1 MGNEMKRRL
10 AIIFGFV
17 FIDLLGYSLILPL
30 LPYIAERF
38 SATPTQVGL
47 LLTANALAQM
57 IAAPIIGR
65 LSDRWGR
72 RPMLIISVA
81 GTVAAF
87 LLFSFSRSLWMLFVS
102 RILDGFLGGNT
113 SLARAYITD
122 ITDNENR
129 SKGLGLIGAA
139 FGLGFIIG
147 PFSGGQLSRLGYMVP
162 GLVAAALSLINLLAV
177 IIWIPESLTED
188 QKRAAKSSSYTRFNL
203 KNLLDTLKIP
213 CVGELLLVNTWFSI
227 AFMLFQVNFVLV
239 AKESLGLTVQTTS
252 LLLSLVGVMS
262 VITQGLIVGWIS
274 KRVLETRL
282 IFFSTLV
289 LMFGLLGWGF
299 ASSVWQ
305 YILLIIPIAVAAGL
319 FNVSL
324 TSLLTKST
332 YKESVGGTLG
342 LAQSQQTF
350 AQVITPLIGGPLIQ
364 YFGGYAVGLTA
375 AFFLAISALLERK
388 NLINM
393 PRQVGPCSRVETA
406 ETSS

>member
-305 YILLIIPIAVAAGL
+305 YILLIIHIAVAAGL

-364 YFGGYAVGLTA
+364 FFGGYAVGLTA

-393 PRQVGPCSRVETA
+393 PLQVGPCSRVETT
-406 ETSS
+406 ETNH

>member
-65 LSDRWGR
+65 ISDRWGR

-162 GLVAAALSLINLLAV
+162 GLVAAALSFINLLAV

-188 QKRAAKSSSYTRFNL
+188 KKRAAKSSSYTRFNI

-239 AKESLGLTVQTTS
+239 AKESLGLTAQTTS

-299 ASSVWQ
+299 ASSVWH

-375 AFFLAISALLERK
+375 AILLGISALLESK
-388 NLINM
+388 NLLNM
-393 PRQVGPCSRVETA
+393 PQKFGPCSRVETSK
-406 ETSS
+406 TVR

>member
-1 MGNEMKRRL
+1 M
-10 AIIFGFV
+10 
-17 FIDLLGYSLILPL
+17 
-30 LPYIAERF
+30 
-38 SATPTQVGL
+38 
-47 LLTANALAQM
+47 
-57 IAAPIIGR
+57 
-65 LSDRWGR
+65 
-72 RPMLIISVA
+72 
-81 GTVAAF
+81 
-87 LLFSFSRSLWMLFVS
+87 
-102 RILDGFLGGNT
+102 
-113 SLARAYITD
+113 
-122 ITDNENR
+122 
-129 SKGLGLIGAA
+129 
-139 FGLGFIIG
+139 
-147 PFSGGQLSRLGYMVP
+147 
-162 GLVAAALSLINLLAV
+162 
-177 IIWIPESLTED
+177 
-188 QKRAAKSSSYTRFNL
+188 
-203 KNLLDTLKIP
+203 
-213 CVGELLLVNTWFSI
+213 
-227 AFMLFQVNFVLV
+227 LV

-274 KRVLETRL
+274 KRVRETRL

-406 ETSS
+406 ETNR

>member
-1 MGNEMKRRL
+1 MTNEIKRRL
-10 AIIFGFV
+10 AIIFVFV

-30 LPYIAERF
+30 LPYIAARF

-57 IAAPIIGR
+57 IAAPTIGR

-87 LLFSFSRSLWMLFVS
+87 LLFAFSKSLGMLFFS
-102 RILDGFLGGNT
+102 RILDGLLGGNT
-113 SLARAYITD
+113 ALARAYITD
-122 ITDNENR
+122 ITDSENR

-162 GLVAAALSLINLLAV
+162 GLVAAALSFINLMAV
-177 IIWIPESLTED
+177 ILWIPESLTED
-188 QKRAAKSSSYTRFNL
+188 QKLSAKSSSFTRFNL
-203 KNLLDTLKIP
+203 KNMVDTLKIP
-213 CVGELLLVNTWFSI
+213 CVGELLHINTWFSI
-227 AFMLFQVNFVLV
+227 AFMLFQVNFVLI
-239 AKESLGLTVQTTS
+239 AKESLGLSAQTTS
-252 LLLSLVGVMS
+252 MLLSLVGVMS
-262 VITQGLIVGWIS
+262 VITQGFLVGWIS
-274 KRVLETRL
+274 KRVRETRL
-282 IFFSTLV
+282 IVWSTLV
-289 LMFGLLGWGF
+289 LMVGLLGWGF

-305 YILLIIPIAVAAGL
+305 YILLIIPIAVSAGL
-319 FNVSL
+319 FNVSF

-350 AQVITPLIGGPLIQ
+350 AQVISPLIGGLLIQ
-364 YFGGYAVGLTA
+364 NLGGYAVGLVA
-375 AFFLAISALLERK
+375 AFFLAISVLLERK

-393 PRQVGPCSRVETA
+393 PQQAGPCSRA
-406 ETSS
+406 ELAKTIP

>member
-1 MGNEMKRRL
+1 MNRKL

-57 IAAPIIGR
+57 IAAPTIGR

-81 GTVAAF
+81 GTVISF
-87 LLFSFSRSLWMLFVS
+87 LLFAFANSLAVLFIS
-102 RILDGFLGGNT
+102 RILDGLLGGNT

-122 ITDNENR
+122 ITDEENR

-147 PFSGGQLSRLGYMVP
+147 PFTGGQLSLLGYMVP
-162 GLVAAALSLINLLAV
+162 GLVAAGLSLINLIAV
-177 IIWIPESLTED
+177 ILWIPESLTEEE
-188 QKRAAKSSSYTRFNL
+188 KEAARKSEYTRFNL
-203 KNLLDTLKIP
+203 RNILDTLKIP
-213 CVGELLLVNTWFSI
+213 CAGQLLMVNTWFSL
-227 AFMLFQVNFVLV
+227 AFMLFEVNFVLV
-239 AKESLGLTVQTTS
+239 AKESLALSAQTTS

-262 VITQGLIVGWIS
+262 VITQGLIVSRIS
-274 KRVLETRL
+274 KRIRETRL
-282 IFFSTLV
+282 IFYSTIV

-299 ASSVWQ
+299 AQTVWQ
-305 YILLIIPIAVAAGL
+305 YIILIVPIAIAAGI

-324 TSLLTKST
+324 TSLLTKSI
-332 YKESVGGTLG
+332 YRESVGGTLG

-350 AQVITPLIGGPLIQ
+350 ARVITPLIGGPLIQ
-364 YFGGYAVGLTA
+364 YFGGYAVGITA
-375 AFFLAISALLERK
+375 AALLGVSALIEGFQLMR
-388 NLINM
+388 M
-393 PRQVGPCSRVETA
+393 PEQHGPCSRA
-406 ETSS
+406 ETVVSR

>member
-1 MGNEMKRRL
+1 MERTMKRKL

-57 IAAPIIGR
+57 IAAPLIGR

-87 LLFSFSRSLWMLFVS
+87 LLFSFANSLWMLFLS
-102 RILDGFLGGNT
+102 RIIDGLLGGNT

-122 ITDNENR
+122 ITDDENR
-129 SKGLGLIGAA
+129 SRGLGLIGAA

-147 PFSGGQLSRLGYMVP
+147 PISGGQLSRFGYMVP
-162 GLVAAALSLINLLAV
+162 GLTAAALSFINLLAV
-177 IIWIPESLTED
+177 IFWIPESLTDE
-188 QKRAAKSSSYTRFNL
+188 QKHAAQESTYTKFNIR
-203 KNLLDTLKIP
+203 NLLETLKIP
-213 CVGELLLVNTWFSI
+213 CVGQLLLVNTGFSI

-239 AKESLGLTVQTTS
+239 AKESLNLTAQTTS

-274 KRVLETRL
+274 KRVRETRL
-282 IFFSTLV
+282 MFYSTIV

-299 ASSVWQ
+299 AASVWH
-305 YILLIIPIAVAAGL
+305 YVVLIVPIAIAAGV

-332 YKESVGGTLG
+332 HKESVGGTLG

-350 AQVITPLIGGPLIQ
+350 AQVITPLMGGPLIQ
-364 YFGGYAVGLTA
+364 YFGGYAVGITA
-375 AFFLAISALLERK
+375 AVLLGISALLEHR
-388 NLINM
+388 NLVRL
-393 PRQVGPCSRVETA
+393 PEPHGPCSRA
-406 ETSS
+406 EAAGSSK

>member
-1 MGNEMKRRL
+1 MNRKL

-30 LPYIAERF
+30 LPYIADRF

-57 IAAPIIGR
+57 IAAPTIGR

-81 GTVAAF
+81 GTFGAF
-87 LLFSFSRSLWMLFVS
+87 LLFAFANSLEMLFIS
-102 RILDGFLGGNT
+102 RILDGLLGGNT
-113 SLARAYITD
+113 ALARAYITD

-129 SKGLGLIGAA
+129 SRGLGLIGAA

-147 PFSGGQLSRLGYMVP
+147 PFTGGQLSRLGYIVP
-162 GLVAAALSLINLLAV
+162 GLAAAALSFLNLLAV
-177 IIWIPESLTED
+177 LFWIPESLTDE
-188 QKRAAKSSSYTRFNL
+188 QRQSARNSERTKFSL
-203 KNLLDTLKIP
+203 CNLLDTMKIP
-213 CVGELLLVNTWFSI
+213 CVGQLLNVNTWFSI

-239 AKESLGLTVQTTS
+239 AKESLSLSAQTTS

-262 VITQGLIVGWIS
+262 VITQGFIVGRVS
-274 KRVLETRL
+274 KRVRESRL
-282 IFFSTLV
+282 IFYSTLV

-299 ASSVWQ
+299 ASTVWQ
-305 YILLIIPIAVAAGL
+305 YILLIIPIAISAGL

-324 TSLLTKST
+324 TSLLTKSA
-332 YKESVGGTLG
+332 YQDSVGGTLG

-350 AQVITPLIGGPLIQ
+350 AQVITPLMGGPLIQ
-364 YFGGYAVGLTA
+364 YFGGYAVG
-375 AFFLAISALLERK
+375 ISAAILLALSALIEYRK
-388 NLINM
+388 LLPM
-393 PRQVGPCSRVETA
+393 PEQLGPCSRVETIA
-406 ETSS
+406 RGG

>member
-1 MGNEMKRRL
+1 MTNDLKRKL

-38 SATPTQVGL
+38 SATPAQVGL

-57 IAAPIIGR
+57 IAAPTIGR

-72 RPMLIISVA
+72 RPLLIISVA
-81 GTVAAF
+81 GTFAAF
-87 LLFSFSRSLWMLFVS
+87 ILFAFSNSLWMLFVS
-102 RILDGFLGGNT
+102 RILDGLLGGNT
-113 SLARAYITD
+113 ALARAYITD

-147 PFSGGQLSRLGYMVP
+147 PFSGGQLSQFGYMVP
-162 GLVAAALSLINLLAV
+162 GLVAAALSFVNLLAV
-177 IIWIPESLTED
+177 IFWIPESLTED
-188 QKRAAKSSSYTRFNL
+188 QKHAAKNSSYTKFNL
-203 KNLLDTLKIP
+203 KNLLDTIKIP

-239 AKESLGLTVQTTS
+239 AKESLQLSAQTTS
-252 LLLSLVGVMS
+252 MLLSLVGVMS

-274 KRVLETRL
+274 KKVRETKL
-282 IFFSTLV
+282 IYFSTLV
-289 LMFGLLGWGF
+289 LMVGLLGWGF
-299 ASSVWQ
+299 ASTVWQ

-319 FNVSL
+319 FNVSF

-332 YKESVGGTLG
+332 YKESIGGTLG

-350 AQVITPLIGGPLIQ
+350 AQVITPLAGGALVQ
-364 YFGGYAVGLTA
+364 YFGGYSVGLIA
-375 AFFLAISALLERK
+375 AFFLGISAYLERK
-388 NLINM
+388 NLTNM
-393 PRQVGPCSRVETA
+393 PQQVGPCSRVETVEA
-406 ETSS
+406 G

>member
-1 MGNEMKRRL
+1 MTNDIKRRL

-57 IAAPIIGR
+57 IAAPTIGR

-72 RPMLIISVA
+72 RPLLIISVA
-81 GTVAAF
+81 GTFAAF
-87 LLFSFSRSLWMLFVS
+87 LLFSFSNSLLMLFIS
-102 RILDGFLGGNT
+102 RVLDGLLGGNT
-113 SLARAYITD
+113 ALAKAYITD
-122 ITDNENR
+122 ITDTQNR
-129 SKGLGLIGAA
+129 ARGLGLIGAA

-147 PFSGGQLSRLGYMVP
+147 PFSGGQLSQLGYRVP

-177 IIWIPESLTED
+177 ILWIPESLPED
-188 QKRAAKSSSYTRFNL
+188 ERNVSKNRAFTRFNI
-203 KNLLDTLKIP
+203 KNLLDTMKIP
-213 CVGELLLVNTWFSI
+213 CVGELLFINIWFSL

-239 AKESLGLTVQTTS
+239 AKESLNLSAQTTS
-252 LLLSLVGVMS
+252 MLLSLVGVLS
-262 VITQGLIVGWIS
+262 VITQGFIVGWIT
-274 KRVLETRL
+274 KKVPETRL
-282 IFFSTLV
+282 IFVTTLV
-289 LMFGLLGWGF
+289 LMLGLLGWGF
-299 ASSVWQ
+299 AETVWQ
-305 YILLIIPIAVAAGL
+305 YVVLIIPIAITAGL

-350 AQVITPLIGGPLIQ
+350 AQVITPLVGGALIQ
-364 YFGGYAVGLTA
+364 YFGGYAVGLLA
-375 AFFLAISALLERK
+375 AFLLAVSAILERK
-388 NLINM
+388 NLINLPQQM
-393 PRQVGPCSRVETA
+393 GPCSRVEL
-406 ETSS
+406 EESRS

>member
-1 MGNEMKRRL
+1 MKRRL
-10 AIIFGFV
+10 AIIFGFT

-38 SATPTQVGL
+38 NASPTQVGL

-57 IAAPIIGR
+57 IAAPTIGR

-72 RPMLIISVA
+72 RPMLIVSVA
-81 GTVAAF
+81 GTLAAF
-87 LLFSFSRSLWMLFVS
+87 ILFSFSKSLWMLFVS
-102 RILDGFLGGNT
+102 RILDGLLGGNT
-113 SLARAYITD
+113 ALARAYITD

-147 PFSGGQLSRLGYMVP
+147 PFSGGQLSRFGYMVP
-162 GLVAAALSLINLLAV
+162 GLVAAALSFINLLAV
-177 IIWIPESLTED
+177 IFWIPESLTDKEK
-188 QKRAAKSSSYTRFNL
+188 QAAKNSSYTRFNL
-203 KNLLDTLKIP
+203 KSLMETMKIP
-213 CVGELLLVNTWFSI
+213 CVGQLLLVNTWFSM

-239 AKESLGLTVQTTS
+239 AKESLNLSAQTTS

-274 KRVLETRL
+274 KKVTETRL

-289 LMFGLLGWGF
+289 LMFSLLGWGF
-299 ASSVWQ
+299 AATVWQ
-305 YILLIIPIAVAAGL
+305 YILLIIPIAIAAGL

-324 TSLLTKST
+324 TSLLTKSIH
-332 YKESVGGTLG
+332 KESVGGTLG
-342 LAQSQQTF
+342 LVQSQQTF

-375 AFFLAISALLERK
+375 AILLGVSALLERK
-388 NLINM
+388 NLLNI
-393 PRQVGPCSRVETA
+393 PQKIGPCSRSEIYQTGR
-406 ETSS
+406 